1 MNTNIQSDTRVT
13 VRVDKDLKERAELL
27 FERLGMNMSTALNVF
42 LRKAVEESAIP
53 FEVSTK
59 ATDFSAVYSENAI
72 SGAFAAAV
80 EEETRKNQQK
90 GLPIARYDAEKKQA
104 YLEVPN
110 GAREYIYGG

>member
-1 MNTNIQSDTRVT
+1 MSTNIQNDMRVT

-59 ATDFSAVYSENAI
+59 AAGFSALYSENAI
-72 SGAFAAAV
+72 SGAFNAAV
-80 EEETRKNQQK
+80 AEETRKNQQQ

-104 YLEVPN
+104 YLEMAD
-110 GAREYIYGG
+110 GSWEYIYGG